1 MTLASPL
8 RPTFETVTTEEA
20 HALLTTS
27 KSRRDWTEVR
37 EALVAGATLF
47 LADDQIAPR
56 NVKYLTLSLQRRGVN
71 RTLHAR
77 KSTHDGVDGRLLWLG
92 DEKA

>member
-1 MTLASPL
+1 MAVNSPL
-8 RPTFETVTTEEA
+8 RPTFQPVTTEEA
-20 HALLTTS
+20 HELLTKANT
-27 KSRRDWTEVR
+27 RRDWTEVR
-37 EALVAGATLF
+37 EALMTGQTLF
-47 LADDQIAPR
+47 FADDQISPR

-77 KSTHDGVDGRLLWLG
+77 ASKHDGVSGRLLWLG